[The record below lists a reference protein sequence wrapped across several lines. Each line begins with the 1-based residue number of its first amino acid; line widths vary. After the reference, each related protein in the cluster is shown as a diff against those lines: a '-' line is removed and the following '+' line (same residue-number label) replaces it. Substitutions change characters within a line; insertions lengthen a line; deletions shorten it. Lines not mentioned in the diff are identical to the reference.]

1 MIFNFV
7 FICFFMFGILK
18 NKLKKIVGKLRK
30 KRVIEEKIEEP
41 KEAPKRKPVRRRKIR
56 EEELEEIKLDL
67 VRVNVPLDT
76 AEKICTLLKTK
87 LERGYQGKI
96 ETLLKEILL
105 DILDQEKVDFLN
117 MVSKNL
123 DRAPLILFLGYNGS
137 GKTTTIAKIGYLL
150 KQFSIPCVFAAADTF
165 RAAAIEQLEYH
176 AKKLGIK
183 VIKHTYKADPAA
195 VIFDAKKYA
204 QDKKCVVLADTSG
217 RVHTDK
223 NLMEEIKKICRVN
236 NPDLKVL
243 VVDALTG
250 NDIINQVREFDEAVK
265 IDALI
270 ITKVDVDE
278 KGGAILAARD
288 ICKKPIL
295 FLGIGQ
301 EYKDLKEFNAK
312 EIVDKLLG

>member
-1 MIFNFV
+1 
-7 FICFFMFGILK
+7 MFGILK
-18 NKLKKIVGKLRK
+18 NKLKQIVGKLRK
-30 KRVIEEKIEEP
+30 KRIVEEKVEEP
-41 KEAPKRKPVRRRKIR
+41 KKAPKKELKKKTVRRRKIR

-87 LERGYQGKI
+87 LEKGSRGKI

-105 DILDQEKVDFLN
+105 EILDQEKIDFID
-117 MVSKNL
+117 MISKNL
-123 DRAPLILFLGYNGS
+123 DHAPLILFLGYNGS

-150 KQFSIPCVFAAADTF
+150 KQFDIPCVFAAADTF

-176 AKKLGIK
+176 ARKLGIK

-204 QDKKCVVLADTSG
+204 ADKKCVVLADTSG

-236 NPDLKVL
+236 NPDLKIL

-265 IDALI
+265 VDALI
-270 ITKVDVDE
+270 ITKADVDE

-295 FLGIGQ
+295 FLGVGQ
-301 EYKDLKEFNAK
+301 EYKDLKEFDAK
-312 EIVDKLLG
+312 EIVSKLLG

>member
-1 MIFNFV
+1 
-7 FICFFMFGILK
+7 MFGILK
-18 NKLKKIVGKLRK
+18 NKLKQIVGKLRK
-30 KRVIEEKIEEP
+30 KRIVEEKVEEP
-41 KEAPKRKPVRRRKIR
+41 KKAPKKELKKKTVRRRKIR

-76 AEKICTLLKTK
+76 AEKICTLLKAK
-87 LERGYQGKI
+87 LEKGYRGKI

-105 DILDQEKVDFLN
+105 EILDQEKIDFID
-117 MVSKNL
+117 MISKNL
-123 DRAPLILFLGYNGS
+123 DHAPLILFLGYNGS

-150 KQFSIPCVFAAADTF
+150 KQFDIPCIFAAGDTF

-176 AKKLGIK
+176 ARKLGIK

-204 QDKKCVVLADTSG
+204 ADKKCVVLADTSG

-236 NPDLKVL
+236 NPDLKIL

-270 ITKVDVDE
+270 ITKADVDE

-295 FLGIGQ
+295 FLGVGQ
-301 EYKDLKEFNAK
+301 EYKDLKEFDAK
-312 EIVDKLLG
+312 EIVNKLLG

>member
-1 MIFNFV
+1 
-7 FICFFMFGILK
+7 MFGILK
-18 NKLKKIVGKLRK
+18 NKLKQIVGKLRK
-30 KRVIEEKIEEP
+30 KRIVEEKVEEP
-41 KEAPKRKPVRRRKIR
+41 KKAPKKELKKKTVRRRKIR

-76 AEKICTLLKTK
+76 AEKICTLLKEK
-87 LERGYQGKI
+87 LEKGYRGKI

-105 DILDQEKVDFLN
+105 EILDQEKIDFID
-117 MVSKNL
+117 MISKNL
-123 DRAPLILFLGYNGS
+123 DHAPLILFLGYNGS

-150 KQFSIPCVFAAADTF
+150 KQFDIPCVFAAADTF

-176 AKKLGIK
+176 ARKLGIK

-204 QDKKCVVLADTSG
+204 ADKKCVVLADTSG

-270 ITKVDVDE
+270 ITKADVDE

-295 FLGIGQ
+295 FLGVGQ

-312 EIVDKLLG
+312 EIVSKLLG

>member
-1 MIFNFV
+1 
-7 FICFFMFGILK
+7 MFGILK
-18 NKLKKIVGKLRK
+18 NKLKQIVGKLRE
-30 KRVIEEKIEEP
+30 KRIVEEP
-41 KEAPKRKPVRRRKIR
+41 KKEIKKKTVRRRKIR

-76 AEKICTLLKTK
+76 AEKICTLLKAK
-87 LERGYQGKI
+87 LEKGYRGKI

-105 DILDQEKVDFLN
+105 EILDQEKIDFID
-117 MVSKNL
+117 MISKNL

-150 KQFSIPCVFAAADTF
+150 KQFDIPCIFAAADTF

-176 AKKLGIK
+176 ARKLGIK
-183 VIKHTYKADPAA
+183 VIKHAYKADPAA

-204 QDKKCVVLADTSG
+204 ADKKCVVLADTSG

-236 NPDLKVL
+236 NPDLKIL

-265 IDALI
+265 VDALI

-295 FLGIGQ
+295 FLGVGQ
-301 EYKDLKEFNAK
+301 EYKDLKEFDAK
-312 EIVDKLLG
+312 EIVNKLLG

>member
-1 MIFNFV
+1 
-7 FICFFMFGILK
+7 MFGILK
-18 NKLKKIVGKLRK
+18 NKLKQIVGKLRE
-30 KRVIEEKIEEP
+30 KRIVEEP
-41 KEAPKRKPVRRRKIR
+41 KKEIKKKTVRRRKIR

-76 AEKICTLLKTK
+76 AEKICTLLKAK
-87 LERGYQGKI
+87 LEKGYRGKI

-105 DILDQEKVDFLN
+105 EILDQEKIDFID
-117 MVSKNL
+117 MISKNL

-150 KQFSIPCVFAAADTF
+150 KQFDIPCIFAAADTF

-176 AKKLGIK
+176 ARKLGIK
-183 VIKHTYKADPAA
+183 VIKHAYKADPAA

-204 QDKKCVVLADTSG
+204 ADKKCVVLADTSG

-223 NLMEEIKKICRVN
+223 NVMEEIKKICRVN
-236 NPDLKVL
+236 NPDLKIL

-265 IDALI
+265 VDALI

-295 FLGIGQ
+295 FLGVGQ
-301 EYKDLKEFNAK
+301 EYKDLKEFDAK
-312 EIVDKLLG
+312 EIVNKLLG